1 MDFSIDYTQLTH
13 SLIISQPMPKISLN
27 IQISVRVIRIIHA
40 RGCLVFGDALFL
52 TSQPGGCRLTCLVVN
67 GQFNSARPARNHQL
81 HIVLIGLCLQRLHS
95 RRERIGA
102 VGAECGGGRARARA
116 ASRRGRWGGALLLN
130 LTVGLVAVRDRIGVI
145 ARDAIQWAVT
155 RRACCVRVLSQDWV
169 ITDFFLKV
177 NDYDSKMI
185 KSEMKWLWL
194 DCEWQPIL
202 K

>member
-52 TSQPGGCRLTCLVVN
+52 TSQPSGCRLTCLVVN

-102 VGAECGGGRARARA
+102 VGAECGGGREGRGRARARA
-116 ASRRGRWGGALLLN
+116 ASRRGRRGGALLLN

-145 ARDAIQWAVT
+145 ARDAIQ
-155 RRACCVRVLSQDWV
+155 
-169 ITDFFLKV
+169 
-177 NDYDSKMI
+177 
-185 KSEMKWLWL
+185 
-194 DCEWQPIL
+194 
-202 K
+202 